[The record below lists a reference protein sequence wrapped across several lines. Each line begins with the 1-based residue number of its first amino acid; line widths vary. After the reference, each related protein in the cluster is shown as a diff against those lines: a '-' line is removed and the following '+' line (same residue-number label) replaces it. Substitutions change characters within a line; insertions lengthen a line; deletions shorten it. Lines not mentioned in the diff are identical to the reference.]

1 MAPGFLGVRKGR
13 RVAMVGPAAAPSAAS
28 RQPPRAGAAPRPRWR
43 PCRAPWILRAP
54 AFCPGVTSL
63 FPSGEQW
70 GKAPHPP
77 FPPCLPLLAVV
88 SKQESSLFT
97 ECPTASGSARW
108 PLHRAPA
115 PTPVGSQPRGRPLLF
130 PGVLL
135 HLPGLRRHSSVTG
148 FRIPWVCLLFSLRM
162 SQSPPLPKVCD
173 SKQLLLLSVS
183 HWCGS
188 LRTVKRPTSGC

>member
-1 MAPGFLGVRKGR
+1 MSKKEDVWQWWALQRPPLLPAHSHSGPG
-13 RVAMVGPAAAPSAAS
+13 
-28 RQPPRAGAAPRPRWR
+28 
-43 PCRAPWILRAP
+43 RAPWILRGP

-135 HLPGLRRHSSVTG
+135 HLPGLRLHSSVTG
-148 FRIPWVCLLFSLRM
+148 FRIPWVFFSHCRCR
-162 SQSPPLPKVCD
+162 S
-173 SKQLLLLSVS
+173 LLLSPKSATPSSSCSSVS
-183 HWCGS
+183 
-188 LRTVKRPTSGC
+188 RTGVEVFVL